1 MNAGEEID
9 RMTSFMKGMDI
20 DAMQDAVQRGVRKT
34 LAGHP
39 RTSDVSLFVEEHP
52 EICTYIIRY
61 AAAAMGGEMY
71 RTMMQWLMEEKE
83 RSEESE

>member
-1 MNAGEEID
+1 M
-9 RMTSFMKGMDI
+9 
-20 DAMQDAVQRGVRKT
+20 
-34 LAGHP
+34 
-39 RTSDVSLFVEEHP
+39 
-52 EICTYIIRY
+52 CTYIIRY